1 MTIGHG
7 GNNEQVKGTHTGKA
21 GPVKPSV
28 VHKKHELLNIIF
40 VEYLVTLQ
48 SF

>member
-1 MTIGHG
+1 MSKSKERTRA
-7 GNNEQVKGTHTGKA
+7 KA